1 MQFVTYLTFAGKCE
15 EAMKSYQSVLGGDIP
30 AMVRYG
36 ESPDQSQVDPK
47 TKDLIMHARLIV
59 GDAVLMAS
67 DAPPQ
72 YQQKPQ
78 GFSVAIQ
85 VDDPKEADR
94 IFAALGA
101 GGTVNMPMQETF
113 WAKKFGM
120 LIDRYGIP
128 WMVNCEKPRPAM

>member
-15 EAMKSYQSVLGGDIP
+15 EAMKFYQSIFGGEIP
-30 AMVRYG
+30 GMFKYG

-47 TKDLIMHARLIV
+47 TKDLIMHTRLIV

-72 YQQKPQ
+72 YQTKPE
-78 GFSVAIQ
+78 GFSVAVQ
-85 VDDPKEADR
+85 VDDPKEAER
-94 IFAALGA
+94 IFAALGK
-101 GGTVNMPMQETF
+101 GGTVNMPLQETF

-128 WMVNCEKPRPAM
+128 WMVNCEKPRPEM